1 VTSELDPLTWH
12 VSRLGEL
19 IEVLAQ
25 KGRLY
30 PKAKEIPPVPEQLW
44 HADSEDLGRW
54 LDSAASGMGLEVEP
68 IDAVYTDVE
77 EMVRNAAPAILKL
90 PRDIVS
96 TTQMVLGEENDSL
109 YLALVGCGKS
119 KVSILRPDGAVR
131 KIAVEKLRHWLCYNN
146 EAPFSESLDELLTE
160 TEVPEERRDRVRKAI
175 LREQL
180 SAVKIDS
187 GWMLRQ
193 SPGMNLW
200 DQMRTQRLYKP
211 LIILLL
217 SQFGQ
222 QTVGIL
228 SWWLIGMGVFQGH
241 FEWAWLWAWAL
252 VLFTTIPL
260 QLLTSQVQNQIS
272 IGTGAIF
279 KQRLL
284 YGVLKLEPE
293 EIRDQGAGQF
303 LSRVMES
310 SAVEMLALSGGFLA
324 VMAVMQLGWAG
335 WVLSQG
341 AGGALHMLLLFI
353 WVLVAFVSGWRFY
366 RSILDWTDAYRNMTN
381 ELVEGMVGH
390 RTRLAQQDYNH
401 WHDEEDARLDRYLQ
415 LTVHQSG
422 ISMQLGFI
430 PRGWMILGMVGIA
443 LPLIAA
449 PESIPA
455 LAISLGGVML
465 ASQAF
470 TSFITGVQSI
480 SSLLVSMEQIRPLL
494 QASSRPRD
502 SQPVVITKDSVDG
515 VEKET
520 KEVILLTRDINFRY
534 RSHGRLVLRDCSL
547 AVRTGD
553 RILLEGPSGGG
564 KSTLASVLAGLRV
577 PESGLLLLHGYD
589 QKTLGREGWQRR
601 VVSAPQFQ
609 ENHVFTGTFAFNLL
623 MGRRWPPYPVDLQEA
638 EEICHELGLGELLER
653 MPSKFQQMVG
663 ESGWQL
669 SHGEQSRLFIAR
681 ALLQNSDVIILDESF
696 GALDPENLK
705 RAMQCVLNRAKTL
718 IVIAHP

>member
-1 VTSELDPLTWH
+1 MEGNPVTSELDQLTWH

-25 KGRLY
+25 KAKLY
-30 PKAKEIPPVPEQLW
+30 PKAKEIPPLPELLW
-44 HADSEDLGRW
+44 HANSEDLGQW
-54 LDSAASGMGLEVEP
+54 LDSASSGMGLEVEA
-68 IDAVYTDVE
+68 IDVVYTDVE
-77 EMVRNAAPAILKL
+77 DMIRNAAPAVLKL
-90 PRDIVS
+90 PREVI
-96 TTQMVLGEENDSL
+96 THTQTIFVQDGDDL
-109 YLALVGCGKS
+109 YLGLVKGGKN
-119 KVSILRPDGAVR
+119 KVSILRPDGSVR
-131 KIAVEKLRHWLCYNN
+131 RIEVEKLRQWLCYVN
-146 EAPFSESLDELLTE
+146 EAPFAESLDELLTE
-160 TEVPEERRDRVRKAI
+160 TEVPEERRELVRKAL

-180 SAVKIDS
+180 SAIKIDV
-187 GWMLRQ
+187 GWMIRQ
-193 SPGMNLW
+193 SPGMDFWN
-200 DQMRTQRLYKP
+200 QIRTQRLYKP
-211 LIILLL
+211 LIFLLL

-222 QTVGIL
+222 QTVGVL
-228 SWWLIGMGVFQGH
+228 SWWLVGMGVFQGH
-241 FEWAWLWAWAL
+241 FEWVWLWAWAL

-260 QLLTSQVQNQIS
+260 QLLSTQAQNQIS
-272 IGTGAIF
+272 ISTGALF

-293 EIRDQGAGQF
+293 EIRNQGAGQF

-335 WVLSQG
+335 WVLTRG

-353 WVLVAFVSGWRFY
+353 WVFVAFISAWRFY
-366 RSILDWTDAYRNMTN
+366 RSIMEWTDAYRNMTN

-390 RTRLAQQDYNH
+390 RTRLAQQDHNH

-415 LTVHQSG
+415 LTVHQSS

-430 PRGWMILGMVGIA
+430 PRGWMILGMIGIA
-443 LPLIAA
+443 IPLITS
-449 PESIPA
+449 PESVPA
-455 LAISLGGVML
+455 LAVSLGGVML

-470 TSFITGVQSI
+470 V
-480 SSLLVSMEQIRPLL
+480 SLEQIRPLIE
-494 QASSRPRD
+494 ASSRPRD
-502 SQPVVITKDSVDG
+502 SQPVVITQDQDDDAHNESD
-515 VEKET
+515 
-520 KEVILLTRDINFRY
+520 EVVLLTRDINFRY
-534 RSHGRLVLRDCSL
+534 RSLGRLVLKDCSL
-547 AVRTGD
+547 LIHKGD

-577 PESGLLLLHGYD
+577 PESGLLLLHGFD

-623 MGRRWPPYPVDLQEA
+623 MGRSWPPYPADLQEA
-638 EEICHELGLGELLER
+638 EVICHELGLGELLER
-653 MPSKFQQMVG
+653 MPSRFQQMVG

-681 ALLQNSDVIILDESF
+681 ALLQRSDVIILDESF